1 MFSTQ
6 PALKELESQLD
17 RVIEHDMFVNGKSA
31 GEITEMRETKS
42 IEVIIEGGKMEKFSL
57 EEFEIKFEAEN
68 GGRRI
73 LFPSNPPDFTLKGT
87 ELLEGLT
94 KSFGDNVDQIVRER
108 LMKGESKL
116 EEALE
121 KLEKQSE
128 SVDATIANL
137 VAYFENVVIVDALN
151 PDMTKNLKREI
162 GEAVIGG
169 GNKVELKMKLSKI
182 LASAISESVDSEL
195 LVRNRKAAGAWE
207 IVNNQRGK
215 VGENIVSMAVNQL
228 MVQFLGMTVVGLR
241 SHPCPL
247 AEILNGLN
255 LEMGGENSQAGK
267 KERGLIFTW
276 LEEDVL
282 VINMVQTT
290 MLKQK
295 PWRLEYQEKKQQTAA
310 DEVQGCL
317 NQLLR
322 DLKTFKELFPD
333 ITDIDMKSIR

>member
-1 MFSTQ
+1 MFPTQ

-31 GEITEMRETKS
+31 GEITEMRETES
-42 IEVIIEGGKMEKFSL
+42 IEVLEGGKMEKFSL
-57 EEFEIKFEAEN
+57 EKFEIKFEAEN

-73 LFPSNPPDFTLKGT
+73 LFPSNKPDFTLKGT
-87 ELLEGLT
+87 ELLEGLA
-94 KSFGDNVDQIVRER
+94 KSFGDIVEQIVRER
-108 LMKGESKL
+108 LVKGESRL
-116 EEALE
+116 EEELE
-121 KLEKQSE
+121 KLGKQ

-137 VAYFENVVIVDALN
+137 VAYYENVVIVDALN
-151 PDMTKNLKREI
+151 PDTRKKLKRDI

>member
-1 MFSTQ
+1 MFSAQ
-6 PALKELESQLD
+6 PALQELEIQLD

-31 GEITEMRETKS
+31 GEITEMRETES
-42 IEVIIEGGKMEKFSL
+42 IEVIVEGGKMEKFSL
-57 EEFEIKFEAEN
+57 EKFEIKFEAEN

-73 LFPSNPPDFTLKGT
+73 LFPSISNPPDFTLKGT

-108 LMKGESKL
+108 LMKGEIKL
-116 EEALE
+116 EEELE
-121 KLEKQSE
+121 KLEKQ

-137 VAYFENVVIVDALN
+137 VAYYENVVIVDALN
-151 PDMTKNLKREI
+151 PDMRKKLKRDI

-169 GNKVELKMKLSKI
+169 GNKGELKMKLSKI

-241 SHPCPL
+241 SHPSPL
-247 AEILNGLN
+247 AKIGLN

-267 KERGLIFTW
+267 KEQGLIFTW